1 MRCQVD
7 QRLREEV
14 AQLHAQICGGL
25 ADSNR
30 ILLLYVLAEQP
41 RNVTD
46 LAHRLGLPQ
55 PTVSRHLKIL
65 RERGI
70 VVAERDGQSVFYSLA
85 DERII
90 VALDLLRQ
98 MLAVQLEN
106 QGNLAHEVAERL
118 TV

>member
-1 MRCQVD
+1 MD

-14 AQLHAQICGGL
+14 AQLHAQICSGL

-46 LAHRLGLPQ
+46 LSHRLGLPQ

-90 VALDLLRQ
+90 QALDLLRQ
-98 MLAVQLEN
+98 LLAVQLEN
-106 QGNLAHEVAERL
+106 QGALAHEVGERL
-118 TV
+118 VI

>member
-1 MRCQVD
+1 MD

-14 AQLHAQICGGL
+14 AQLHAQICSGL

-46 LAHRLGLPQ
+46 LSHRLGLPQ

-70 VVAERDGQSVFYSLA
+70 VVAEREGQSVFYSLA

-90 VALDLLRQ
+90 HALDLLREI
-98 MLAVQLEN
+98 LAVQLQN
-106 QGNLAHEVAERL
+106 QGTLAATVTERP
-118 TV
+118 TI